1 MSEKVNVKTVISFA
15 GAYVATVIGSGFAT
29 GQEIMQFFSFY
40 GFAGI
45 IGGIISMVLF
55 SWMGASVMSK
65 GKELQLKEPIKIYR
79 VYCGKYLGI
88 FFEWFGPL
96 FLFGVFVV
104 MISGAG
110 ATLTE
115 YYGLNPFVGRVG
127 MAVVALLTVSLGL
140 DKLSKILGG
149 IGPIIIIF
157 TLLVGGIS
165 LAKNIGNIGEAAQV
179 LSTVKIAKPVPN
191 AYLSGVIYT
200 TYNTIVV
207 MAFLTGLGASAAN
220 KKEAICGGI
229 LGGVALMAAAIMM
242 HLAILSD
249 IGNLYSKAIPSL
261 FLADKIL
268 PVIGV
273 LFSII
278 LILGIYTTAVPL
290 LWSVTNRFV
299 DDKHPKF
306 KLITLIAAIL
316 GLIGGF
322 LPFDKLVG
330 ILYPYTGY
338 MGVIILVCVLY
349 RQITKTSGYQEGIS
363 DK

>member
-207 MAFLTGLGASAAN
+207 MAFLTGL
-220 KKEAICGGI
+220 
-229 LGGVALMAAAIMM
+229 
-242 HLAILSD
+242 
-249 IGNLYSKAIPSL
+249 
-261 FLADKIL
+261 
-268 PVIGV
+268 
-273 LFSII
+273 
-278 LILGIYTTAVPL
+278 
-290 LWSVTNRFV
+290 
-299 DDKHPKF
+299 
-306 KLITLIAAIL
+306 
-316 GLIGGF
+316 
-322 LPFDKLVG
+322 
-330 ILYPYTGY
+330 
-338 MGVIILVCVLY
+338 
-349 RQITKTSGYQEGIS
+349 
-363 DK
+363 